1 LPVKYPAKKRVS
13 DYIRENFHLTTSG
26 QFHDTPFHCALAEMG
41 ASRIMF
47 SVDYPYEQM
56 AAAATWF
63 DNTVLSD
70 ADRLRIGRTNASE
83 LFKLNLD

>member
-1 LPVKYPAKKRVS
+1 
-13 DYIRENFHLTTSG
+13 
-26 QFHDTPFHCALAEMG
+26 MG

-63 DNTVLSD
+63 DNTALSD